1 MEIKAFLEH
10 QEEDSQNVASVKELY
25 NSVLPAII
33 FKVLT
38 GESTDISSNLLVEN
52 PTWNVCPGFPDG
64 GIYCGMAEVFGK
76 LYANL
81 LKRYHYFNGEPE
93 VFIDGG
99 NVVTVLGHYI
109 VVIKKGEPAIRV
121 RFSHTW
127 KIAPDGR
134 IEGVWQVADSAVLW
148 EGLNNL
154 D

>member
-1 MEIKAFLEH
+1 MEIKTFLGH
-10 QEEDSQNVASVKELY
+10 QEEDTRNVAIVKELY
-25 NSVLPAII
+25 SKELTSII

-38 GESTDISSNLLVEN
+38 GEADTSDISSNLLVDN
-52 PTWNVCPGFPDG
+52 PMWNVCPGFPDG
-64 GIYCGMAEVFGK
+64 GVYHGMAEVFGK

-81 LKRYHYFNGEPE
+81 PKRYHYFGGEPE

-109 VVIKKGEPAIRV
+109 VVSKEGEPAKRV

-127 KIAPDGR
+127 KITPDGR
-134 IEGVWQVADSAVLW
+134 IEGVWQVADSAVLY
-148 EGLNNL
+148 GK